1 MIIVLNEWMF
11 HDLWGEN
18 GEEKQKQAEQFLR
31 AFQDTSDQ
39 LVVPAPGQHRW
50 LDKVYELMERSHLDS
65 RLRLISRFF
74 RSLIENSERAFRMQP
89 EDTIAVPCEMLVQL
103 PEEDVYLVSAHLSS
117 NADVLVTTDHE
128 LYESLVDSGLVACEL
143 RDEFL
148 AHYLP

>member
-1 MIIVLNEWMF
+1 MIIVLNEWVF
-11 HDLWGEN
+11 HDLWGKN

-50 LDKVYELMERSHLDS
+50 LHKAYELMERSHLDS

-74 RSLIENSERAFRMQP
+74 RSLIENSERAIRMQP
-89 EDTIAVPCEMLVQL
+89 EDTIAVPCELLVQL

-117 NADVLVTTDHE
+117 NADVLVTTDQPLFE
-128 LYESLVDSGLVACEL
+128 ALADSTEVRCRM